1 MNKAMLIGRLG
12 ADPELRYMPDGSAVC
27 TMNLATD
34 ESYNDRQGNRVERTE
49 WHRVVVFRK
58 QAENCGRYLKKGSL
72 VYVEGR
78 LQTRKWQDRNGQ
90 DRYTTEI
97 RTENVRF
104 LERRDGDGAPQFTA
118 PAGEPPVGTSRGG
131 KYLDGGAP
139 SAPYGRNG
147 GRQTGRVPEPPQD
160 SPWGGPQ
167 GGYGSEDSGRPRG
180 RTPRGGDDGF
190 GGGYGGF
197 EAPSSRGTSTPDDPF
212 GDSSTMDGCPF

>member
-1 MNKAMLIGRLG
+1 MNKVMLIGRVDAL
-12 ADPELRYMPDGSAVC
+12 PELRYSPEGAPVC
-27 TMNLATD
+27 ILRLAIDSPATD
-34 ESYNDRQGNRVERTE
+34 AEGNATLRTE
-49 WHRVVVFRK
+49 WHRVVVFSRM
-58 QAENCGRYLKKGSL
+58 AEACGHRLKRGAL

-78 LQTRKWQDRNGQ
+78 LQTRTWQDKNGQ

-118 PAGEPPVGTSRGG
+118 PAGEPPVGKSRGG

-147 GRQTGRVPEPPQD
+147 GRQTGRAAEPPQD

-190 GGGYGGF
+190 GGGYEGF